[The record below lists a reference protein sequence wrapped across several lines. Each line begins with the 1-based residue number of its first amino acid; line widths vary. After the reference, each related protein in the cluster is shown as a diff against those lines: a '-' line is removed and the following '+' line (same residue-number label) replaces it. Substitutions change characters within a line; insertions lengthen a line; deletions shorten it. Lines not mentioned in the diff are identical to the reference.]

1 MSKHKHLPESDIYR
15 NKVLSKKNVNRT
27 FNMIEII
34 LIVSCFNA
42 LFYRYGLDVYP
53 ALGVLAILFPMVF
66 VVYIVYKVKNRRGKK
81 KRR

>member
-15 NKVLSKKNVNRT
+15 KKILTKKNVNKT

-34 LIVSCFNA
+34 IITSCFNA

-53 ALGVLAILFPMVF
+53 AFGAFIILFSLVF
-66 VVYIVYKVKNRRGKK
+66 VVYVIYKFKNRHKKKK
-81 KRR
+81 KR